1 MNERP
6 WLSERVVTQELAKIL
21 IESQFPDLA
30 PVDVVAL
37 GTGWDNTVYLINQ
50 AWAFRFPRREMA
62 LMLMETE
69 LKLLDCLA
77 PRLALDI
84 PVPRFK
90 GQPSP
95 EFEWPFAGYSL
106 VPGQTACSAQLSN
119 KQREEMVLPLADL
132 LKTLH
137 DFPPEEALALDL
149 PLDRLKKVDL
159 ALRKPQIFE
168 RLEQAQALGLLSSLT
183 PWQPFL
189 ATLPAETPP
198 ERPSCLVHG
207 DLYIRHLLVD
217 AAGALTG
224 VIDWGDAHWG
234 DPACDF
240 SVVYSVLPPET
251 HAKFWQ
257 RYGPVSPE
265 TLMLAKMR
273 ALFHNLA
280 LLLYAADTQDVNLER
295 EARQGLDWCALA

>member
-1 MNERP
+1 MTERP
-6 WLSERVVTQELAKIL
+6 WLSERVVAPELAKIL

-30 PVDVVAL
+30 PAEVQAL
-37 GTGWDNTVYLINQ
+37 GTGWDNTVYLVNQ

-69 LKLLDCLA
+69 FKLLDSLA
-77 PRLALDI
+77 PRLALGI

-95 EFEWPFAGYSL
+95 DFEWPFAGYSL
-106 VPGQTACSAQLSN
+106 VPGQTACGAQLSN
-119 KQREEMVLPLADL
+119 QQREDMVLPLADM

-137 DFPPEEALALDL
+137 RFPQEEALALDL
-149 PLDRLKKVDL
+149 PLDRMKKVDL
-159 ALRKPQIFE
+159 ALRRPQIFE
-168 RLEQAQALGLLSSLT
+168 RLEQAQALGLLSHLS

-189 ATLPAETPP
+189 AGLPAETPP

-207 DLYIRHLLVD
+207 DLYIRHLVVD
-217 AAGALTG
+217 AAGGLTG

-234 DPACDF
+234 DPACDL

-257 RYGPVSPE
+257 YYGPVSPE
-265 TLMLAKMR
+265 TRMLARMR

-280 LLLYAADTQDVNLER
+280 ILLYAADTQDVNLER
-295 EARQGLDWCALA
+295 EARQGLEWCAVA